1 MAKSNLKKQI
11 LSALGLK
18 DQVVKME
25 WQAKLTDG
33 TIVVSS
39 APELEAG
46 VDIGIL
52 TEDGTTMPLPIG
64 SYETEDGV
72 GFTVE
77 EEGIVAELL
86 TEEEEAPSEETA
98 DEAVEEVE
106 ASSEMLAQIKSI
118 VVDVVKAAMKDMQ
131 VENAKLKR
139 QMKKLSNES
148 SGSRMSVNKFS
159 SSRAPKVKVSKE
171 DYNNMSSL
179 DRFSY
184 NLKK

>member
-1 MAKSNLKKQI
+1 MANTNLKKQI

-18 DQVVKME
+18 NQVVKME

-64 SYETEDGV
+64 AYETEDGV

-86 TEEEEAPSEETA
+86 TEEEEAPSEEVS
-98 DEAVEEVE
+98 EEVVEEVE

-118 VVDVVKAAMKDMQ
+118 VVDVVKSAMKDMK

-159 SSRAPKVKVSKE
+159 NARPKVKVSKE
-171 DYNNMSSL
+171 EYNNMTSL
-179 DRFSY
+179 DRFAY

>member
-11 LSALGLK
+11 LVALGLDK
-18 DQVVKME
+18 ISLE

-52 TEDGTTMPLPIG
+52 TEDGTTMPLPVG

-86 TEEEEAPSEETA
+86 TEEEEAPTEETESTE
-98 DEAVEEVE
+98 EAVEAKSQLMKEVKTLIIE
-106 ASSEMLAQIKSI
+106 
-118 VVDVVKAAMKDMQ
+118 VVKAAMKEAKT
-131 VENAKLKR
+131 ENAKLKR
-139 QMKKLSNES
+139 QIKKLSGEA
-148 SGSRMSVNKFS
+148 SGSRVQFNKFRSGRTGQKVEKLSTEAYNQLS
-159 SSRAPKVKVSKE
+159 SVE
-171 DYNNMSSL
+171 
-179 DRFSY
+179 RFNY
-184 NLKK
+184 NLQQK

>member
-1 MAKSNLKKQI
+1 MANTNLKKQI
-11 LSALGLK
+11 LSALGLTSE
-18 DQVVKME
+18 VIKME

-39 APELEAG
+39 APELESG

-64 SYETEDGV
+64 SYETEEGV

-86 TEEEEAPSEETA
+86 TEEEEAPSEETSE
-98 DEAVEEVE
+98 EAVEEVE

-118 VVDVVKAAMKDMQ
+118 VVDVVNAAMKDLK

-139 QMKKLSNES
+139 QMKKLSDEPS
-148 SGSRMSVNKFS
+148 SSRMSVNKFS
-159 SSRAPKVKVSKE
+159 NSRSPKQIISKE

-179 DRFSY
+179 DRFNY

>member
-1 MAKSNLKKQI
+1 MANTNLKKQI

-18 DQVVKME
+18 SEVIKME

-39 APELEAG
+39 APELESG

-64 SYETEDGV
+64 SYETEEGV

-86 TEEEEAPSEETA
+86 TEEEEAPSEETSE
-98 DEAVEEVE
+98 EAVEEVE

-118 VVDVVKAAMKDMQ
+118 VVDVVNAAMKDLK

-139 QMKKLSNES
+139 QMKKLSDEPS
-148 SGSRMSVNKFS
+148 SSRMSVNKFS
-159 SSRAPKVKVSKE
+159 NSRSPKQIISKE

-179 DRFSY
+179 DRFNY

>member
-1 MAKSNLKKQI
+1 MANTNLKKQI
-11 LSALGLK
+11 LSALGLTSE
-18 DQVVKME
+18 VIKME

-39 APELEAG
+39 APELESG

-64 SYETEDGV
+64 SYETEEGV

-86 TEEEEAPSEETA
+86 TEEEEAPSEE
-98 DEAVEEVE
+98 AVEEVE

-118 VVDVVKAAMKDMQ
+118 VVDVVNAAMKDLK

-139 QMKKLSNES
+139 QMKKLSDEPS
-148 SGSRMSVNKFS
+148 SSRMSVNKFS
-159 SSRAPKVKVSKE
+159 NSRSPKQIISKE

-179 DRFSY
+179 DRFNY